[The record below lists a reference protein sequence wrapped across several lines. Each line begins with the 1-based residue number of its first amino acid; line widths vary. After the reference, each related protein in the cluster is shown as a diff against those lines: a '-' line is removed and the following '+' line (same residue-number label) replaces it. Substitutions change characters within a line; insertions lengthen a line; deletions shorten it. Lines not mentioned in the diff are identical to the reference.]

1 MYILGG
7 VSKVKATFYI
17 FVCCLPIF
25 NYCSPLCCHSCAPLT
40 YHFSCDFSPTE
51 RAPAPPAAAPSN
63 LGSVASYSTSN
74 LASSNLTQVNSTSTV
89 SLSSAVRK
97 RRAPPPPAIPR
108 IAEHPASPA
117 PAPAQ
122 PVASQPVD
130 EPSQAPQSGQ
140 SRAHRSRVTNP
151 ASCQSAD
158 QRGALLCELRA
169 AVASRRAE

>member
-1 MYILGG
+1 MAYLLLNDI
-7 VSKVKATFYI
+7 Y
-17 FVCCLPIF
+17 CL
-25 NYCSPLCCHSCAPLT
+25 SPCRKCALLNC
-40 YHFSCDFSPTE
+40 HFSCDFSPTE
-51 RAPAPPAAAPSN
+51 RAPAPPSAAPSN

-108 IAEHPASPA
+108 IAEHPAPA
-117 PAPAQ
+117 PTQ
-122 PVASQPVD
+122 PVASQSVD
-130 EPSQAPQSGQ
+130 QPPQSPQSGQ
-140 SRAHRSRVTNP
+140 SRAHRSLVANP
-151 ASCQSAD
+151 ASCPSSE